1 MSDTIIVNNNI
12 SDISVII
19 DTTGPNLNYISKT
32 NNVINILKENLS
44 LFQSISGSLIETV
57 DEVDTVQNY
66 LSSGWQKTTE
76 YIAAGVSDGGFF

>member
-76 YIAAGVSDGGFF
+76 YIATGIADGGFF

>member
-76 YIAAGVSDGGFF
+76 YIAAGIADGGFF